1 MLLLILVD
9 FAFAEIRATFDVAR
23 RLMLNGINTLLNY
36 RRLFAELIFQ
46 PLPLWAVAKYIGL

>member
-23 RLMLNGINTLLNY
+23 RLMLNEINTLLNY
-36 RRLFAELIFQ
+36 RRLFAELIYQ
-46 PLPLWAVAKYIGL
+46 HLHLWAGTKYIGR